1 MEKDSAR
8 ITLRPITDADRTDCL
23 ALLRDNTIN
32 RTYLL
37 PDFENDEAAMP
48 LFCRLRDL
56 SADPAHFVRAVSLDG
71 RMIGFVND
79 VMIEGVT
86 AEVGYVIRPDL
97 HNRGYGTEALR
108 LTLDAL
114 FARGFETVR
123 AGFFEE
129 NAASRRVMEK
139 NGMTP
144 TGEEETIDW
153 RGASHR
159 CFYYAIRREDAR

>member
-1 MEKDSAR
+1 MERSDLKNCRRVVVKVGTSS
-8 ITLRPITDADRTDCL
+8 ITHKNGKFDIQKMDRLCREL
-23 ALLRDNTIN
+23 A
-32 RTYLL
+32 
-37 PDFENDEAAMP
+37 
-48 LFCRLRDL
+48 
-56 SADPAHFVRAVSLDG
+56 
-71 RMIGFVND
+71 
-79 VMIEGVT
+79 
-86 AEVGYVIRPDL
+86 DL

-159 CFYYAIRREDAR
+159 CLYYAIRREDAR